1 MCLCNCIFVRV
12 VRSDAAEDI
21 PKPSEFVPVPPR
33 TEARKSN
40 LAAKQESGP
49 KKLADVA
56 IPIWSPKKKESPKQS
71 TPGGKGKRGGGKKVK
86 VKTEKLKAGTP
97 TTRSKG
103 AAARTKHS
111 PEFLSSLVLSNPSW
125 VTTGEANP
133 RCELVAD
140 GTLPDG
146 GVVQRIHVKT
156 ASKAGCGVG
165 FEAKVIELS
174 NKIEAGGKTR
184 ATLLESF

>member
-1 MCLCNCIFVRV
+1 MQPTTFPSH
-12 VRSDAAEDI
+12 RSSS
-21 PKPSEFVPVPPR
+21 PCPPR

-49 KKLADVA
+49 KKLDDVA

-103 AAARTKHS
+103 AAARTKYS

-140 GTLPDG
+140 GALPDG